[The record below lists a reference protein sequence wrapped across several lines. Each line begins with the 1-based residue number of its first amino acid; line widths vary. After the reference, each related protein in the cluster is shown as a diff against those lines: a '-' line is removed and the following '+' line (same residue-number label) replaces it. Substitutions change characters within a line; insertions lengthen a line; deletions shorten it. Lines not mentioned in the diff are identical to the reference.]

1 MRSSIAPPLPT
12 PASRPCDTAGR
23 VLAFAILATALG
35 CLGPAKIVR
44 AQAPG
49 VESVGARPLASPPLV
64 AQAAP
69 SPGPGARPSPLSPA
83 WSDPRS
89 AATALEQARRLF
101 AEGRRDDAIKSVQA
115 ALESAPRDAALRF
128 TLAVMLADQG
138 DQTQALRLF
147 TELTQEF
154 PELPEPH
161 NNLAA
166 IYAAQGELDQ
176 ARAAL
181 ENAVRALPAYAL
193 AWENLGDVYLRMTER
208 AYARAVSLD
217 RLSGADPKLKLA
229 RELIARVSPTA
240 AQPAAVN
247 LPGKRN

>member
-1 MRSSIAPPLPT
+1 MQSSIAPPPLL
-12 PASRPCDTAGR
+12 AAARPRCAIR
-23 VLAFAILATALG
+23 VGWAFLFAVGG
-35 CLGPAKIVR
+35 CLIGPIGAN
-44 AQAPG
+44 AQTPNVA
-49 VESVGARPLASPPLV
+49 EST
-64 AQAAP
+64 
-69 SPGPGARPSPLSPA
+69 ARPSPLSPA

-128 TLAVMLADQG
+128 TLAVMLADKG
-138 DQTQALRLF
+138 DQTPALKLF

-161 NNLAA
+161 NNLAT
-166 IYAAQGELDQ
+166 IYAAQGELEQ

-193 AWENLGDVYLRMTER
+193 AWENLGDVYLRIAER

-217 RLSGADPKLKLA
+217 RLSGAESKLRLA
-229 RELIARVSPTA
+229 RELITRVSPTA